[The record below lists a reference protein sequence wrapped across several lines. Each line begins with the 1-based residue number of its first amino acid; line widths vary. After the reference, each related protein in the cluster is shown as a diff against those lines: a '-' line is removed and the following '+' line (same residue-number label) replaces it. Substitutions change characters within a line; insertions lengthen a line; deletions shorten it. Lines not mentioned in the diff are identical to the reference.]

1 MELFEMSGE
10 RAEDER
16 VAELIYNSF
25 LILKTVH
32 YTIWRRI

>member
-1 MELFEMSGE
+1 MELFERSGE

-16 VAELIYNSF
+16 VAELIHNTF
-25 LILKTVH
+25 LILKIVH

>member
-16 VAELIYNSF
+16 VRELIHNTF
-25 LILKTVH
+25 LILKNAY